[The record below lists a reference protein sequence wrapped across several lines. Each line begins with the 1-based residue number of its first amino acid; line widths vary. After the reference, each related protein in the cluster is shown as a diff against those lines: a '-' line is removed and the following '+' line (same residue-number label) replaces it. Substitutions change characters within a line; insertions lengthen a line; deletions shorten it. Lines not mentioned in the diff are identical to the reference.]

1 MDKDLYGI
9 LGVDKNAN
17 ANTIKKAYRK
27 QAMKYHPDKNAGDK
41 EAETKFKDIAEAYE
55 ILSDPDKKARY
66 DQLGYGA
73 FTQGGQKQRGGFGF
87 GFEDMEDVFNQM
99 RQQQREE
106 KTRRQYTKN
115 YRLRLTMEEVYNGVT
130 KTVRYKKYDKCD
142 TCNGTGGEGVKKCT
156 NCNGSGY
163 TSRVTRQGNMV
174 FEERQPCN
182 TCGGKGFIISDPC
195 KTCHGDGVI
204 LVEHEEEIEIPHSV
218 KTGQQLLI
226 MGGGSY
232 YKSGKTDMYGDLIIT
247 IEVIYDKFQ
256 PTGENSLISKIKID
270 YPTLVLGGVVQFTTI
285 DGSTHNV
292 TIKEKTDVGKILRL
306 KGKGLKFP
314 NYEVLRGDQLLQV
327 LVGAGLDNYID
338 TKIIVND
345 DQSQLFQVK
354 KETPANVYAYG
365 YHLKIIVNESIFE
378 GLPEAYKI
386 LATQEALAG
395 THWDTENDKL
405 IVSTPQKVHRC
416 FIDKH
421 GWDVYERLDE
431 SVKSLYDEKKNR
443 ATVEPEPI
451 NQD

>member
-314 NYEVLRGDQLLQV
+314 NYEVLRGDQLLQIE
-327 LVGAGLDNYID
+327 LDMPSEITD
-338 TKIIVND
+338 EERRLLESLKKI
-345 DQSQLFQVK
+345 
-354 KETPANVYAYG
+354 
-365 YHLKIIVNESIFE
+365 
-378 GLPEAYKI
+378 
-386 LATQEALAG
+386 
-395 THWDTENDKL
+395 
-405 IVSTPQKVHRC
+405 PQ
-416 FIDKH
+416 
-421 GWDVYERLDE
+421 
-431 SVKSLYDEKKNR
+431 
-443 ATVEPEPI
+443 
-451 NQD
+451 